1 MFSVNTSCKQ
11 PSRSERVFLMSRS
24 DEHSLW
30 KAAKEET
37 GLNITPQRLRE
48 WFCSEMLSLGV
59 PDSYIDAFCGRVPKS
74 ILAKHYTDYSP
85 ERLKQ
90 IYEHANLKVFD

>member
-1 MFSVNTSCKQ
+1 MY
-11 PSRSERVFLMSRS
+11 RS

-48 WFCSEMLSLGV
+48 WFFSEMFSLGV
-59 PDSYIDAFCGRVPKS
+59 PDRYIDAFCGHVPKS
-74 ILAKHYTDYSP
+74 ILGRHYTDYSP
-85 ERLKQ
+85 KRLKQ
-90 IYEHANLKVFD
+90 IYEKINPRVFDE